1 MKDIV
6 SKLYRNNLIKVIFLL
21 LLMIL
26 TKKLSKSINNDLI
39 VVCLDYLG
47 TISMVLILGLCIR
60 SIIKKPEKQTSEI
73 H

>member
-1 MKDIV
+1 MNNII
-6 SKLYRNNLIKVIFLL
+6 SKLYRKNLIKVIFLL
-21 LLMIL
+21 LLMVL
-26 TKKLSKSINNDLI
+26 TKKLSKSINNNFI
-39 VVCLDYLG
+39 VVCLDNLG